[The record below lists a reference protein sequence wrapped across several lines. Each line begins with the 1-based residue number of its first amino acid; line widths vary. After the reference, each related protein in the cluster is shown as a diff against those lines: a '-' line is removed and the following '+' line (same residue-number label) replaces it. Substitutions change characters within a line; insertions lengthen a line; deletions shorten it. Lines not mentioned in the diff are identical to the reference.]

1 MSQQYPR
8 DIKYKYVNTQIY
20 KQLAT
25 WGVGA
30 IDFNNENTTRFELKY
45 GFLNIKHIHMN
56 LAHSAL
62 PTRDM
67 ALSGSSRR
75 GSRSQAVMHFTV
87 YLNFGHSGDLGFDG
101 GIMTYSLPL
110 PLTYT

>member
-20 KQLAT
+20 KQLAS

-30 IDFNNENTTRFELKY
+30 IDFNNENATRFELKY
-45 GFLNIKHIHMN
+45 VFLNIKRIHVN
-56 LAHSAL
+56 LARRAL
-62 PTRDM
+62 STRDM

-75 GSRSQAVMHFTV
+75 GCRSQAVMHFPV
-87 YLNFGHSGDLGFDG
+87 YLNFGHGGDLRFDRAK
-101 GIMTYSLPL
+101 
-110 PLTYT
+110 